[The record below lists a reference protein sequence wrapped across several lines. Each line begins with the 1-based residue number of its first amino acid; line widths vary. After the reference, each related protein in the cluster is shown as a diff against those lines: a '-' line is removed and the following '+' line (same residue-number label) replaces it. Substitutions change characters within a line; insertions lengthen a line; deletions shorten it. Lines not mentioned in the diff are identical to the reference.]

1 MLAQQQGNSFGQNI
15 PVQQHHLPPNNRLD
29 ALYDSR
35 FEDKSFVPDGMV
47 PGLRSAVPPNRV
59 RDVGSLNYVPEHLDE
74 QLQFG
79 INRPPPQHRNGEL
92 FGNNAQQIYA
102 QSQQQQ
108 NFIRNGPLQQVPFRG
123 NPSPIASQNPLQAI
137 SQPQRLP
144 PGLANLGGRPPHDSS
159 QFFGNGI
166 QQLQNHQ
173 NALHTHSNGL
183 TQQQTSYPNFQGGNG
198 LVVGGGG
205 SGGPQIRLG
214 PGQQQHHLQGLVG
227 HNLLSGLGHSSG
239 LDVRSS
245 STQAQAQQ
253 QLLGGLQGVGGY
265 GGQTQLSH
273 GQLQAQLALRQQQQR
288 QQQQQQQLLSQG
300 MVPHLAHLQQSGGV
314 HGHNQPAQDMM
325 ALLMGNS
332 SIHRE

>member
-1 MLAQQQGNSFGQNI
+1 MLSQQQGNSFGQNI
-15 PVQQHHLPPNNRLD
+15 PVQHHLPPNNRLD

-47 PGLRSAVPPNRV
+47 PGLRSAAPPNRV
-59 RDVGSLNYVPEHLDE
+59 RDVGGLNYLPENLDE

-79 INRPPPQHRNGEL
+79 VNRPPPQHRNGEL
-92 FGNNAQQIYA
+92 FGSNPQQIYA
-102 QSQQQQ
+102 QAQQQQ
-108 NFIRNGPLQQVPFRG
+108 SFIRNGPIQQVPFRG

-159 QFFGNGI
+159 QFFGNGM

-183 TQQQTSYPNFQGGNG
+183 TQQQGNYANFQGGNG
-198 LVVGGGG
+198 LGVGGGG
-205 SGGPQIRLG
+205 GGGGPQIRLG

-227 HNLLSGLGHSSG
+227 HNLLNGLGHSGG
-239 LDVRSS
+239 LDVRSG
-245 STQAQAQQ
+245 STQAQQ
-253 QLLGGLQGVGGY
+253 QLLGGLQSVGGY
-265 GGQTQLSH
+265 GGQAQLSH
-273 GQLQAQLALRQQQQR
+273 AQLQAQLALRQQQQR
-288 QQQQQQQLLSQG
+288 QQQQQQLLSQG

-314 HGHNQPAQDMM
+314 HGHNQPAQDLM

>member
-1 MLAQQQGNSFGQNI
+1 MLSQQGNSFGQNI
-15 PVQQHHLPPNNRLD
+15 PVQQHNLAPNNRLD

-35 FEDKSFVPDGMV
+35 FDDKSFVPDGMV

-59 RDVGSLNYVPEHLDE
+59 RDVGGMGYLPEHLDE

-79 INRPPPQHRNGEL
+79 ASRPPPPHRNGDL
-92 FGNNAQQIYA
+92 FGSNPQQIYSQA
-102 QSQQQQ
+102 QQQQ
-108 NFIRNGPLQQVPFRG
+108 NFMRNGPLQQIPFRG
-123 NPSPIASQNPLQAI
+123 NPSPISSQNPLQTL
-137 SQPQRLP
+137 SQQQRLP

-173 NALHTHSNGL
+173 NTLHTHSNGL
-183 TQQQTSYPNFQGGNG
+183 TQQQQANYPNFQGA
-198 LVVGGGG
+198 
-205 SGGPQIRLG
+205 SGPQIRLG

-227 HNLLSGLGHSSG
+227 HNLIGGHSGG
-239 LDVRSS
+239 LDVRSG
-245 STQAQAQQ
+245 TTPAQQ

-265 GGQTQLSH
+265 GGQAQLSNA
-273 GQLQAQLALRQQQQR
+273 QLQAQLALRQQQQR

-314 HGHNQPAQDMM
+314 HGHNQPAQDLM
-325 ALLMGNS
+325 ALLMGNNN
-332 SIHRE
+332 IHRE

>member
-1 MLAQQQGNSFGQNI
+1 MLSQQQGNSFGQNI
-15 PVQQHHLPPNNRLD
+15 PVQQHHLPPNSRLD

-35 FEDKSFVPDGMV
+35 LEDKSFVPDGMV

-59 RDVGSLNYVPEHLDE
+59 RDVGLNYLPEHLDE

-92 FGNNAQQIYA
+92 FGSNPQQIYA
-102 QSQQQQ
+102 QTQQQQ
-108 NFIRNGPLQQVPFRG
+108 NFVRSGPLQQVPFRG

-137 SQPQRLP
+137 TQPQRLP
-144 PGLANLGGRPPHDSS
+144 PGLANLGARPPHDSN
-159 QFFGNGI
+159 QIFGNGI

-173 NALHTHSNGL
+173 NALHAHSNGL
-183 TQQQTSYPNFQGGNG
+183 AQQQANYPNFQGGNG
-198 LVVGGGG
+198 LGVGGG
-205 SGGPQIRLG
+205 GGPQIRLG

-227 HNLLSGLGHSSG
+227 HNLLSGLE
-239 LDVRSS
+239 VRNGG
-245 STQAQAQQ
+245 TQAQQ

-265 GGQTQLSH
+265 GGQGQLSH
-273 GQLQAQLALRQQQQR
+273 AQLQAQLALRQQQQR
-288 QQQQQQQLLSQG
+288 QQQQQQLLSQG

-314 HGHNQPAQDMM
+314 HGHNQPAQDLM

-332 SIHRE
+332 NIHRE